1 MHTATAPFRAGP
13 PVHTEGLLRAT
24 PARQRE
30 PADAAD
36 RGPHRGHVLYV
47 EDNVVN
53 IVLMQSIVGL
63 RQALSIE
70 VATSGDEGYALA
82 LAHPPDLMLIDMRL
96 PDCSGIE
103 LLQRLRA
110 HPRFASTPAV
120 VVSAEG
126 FPENVRRAREAGFDD
141 YWTKPLDVE
150 QTLARLDSWLPP
162 GSAAA

>member
-1 MHTATAPFRAGP
+1 MYEASEPIRAATRL
-13 PVHTEGLLRAT
+13 HTEGLLRAT
-24 PARQRE
+24 QARARDPDAGE
-30 PADAAD
+30 PAAV
-36 RGPHRGHVLYV
+36 RGRVLYV
-47 EDNVVN
+47 EDNLVN

-63 RQALSIE
+63 RRALRIE
-70 VATSGDEGYALA
+70 VATSGDEGYARA
-82 LAHPPDLMLIDMRL
+82 LAQPPDLMLIDMRL

-126 FPENVRRAREAGFDD
+126 FPENVRRAREAGFSD

-150 QTLARLDSWLPP
+150 QTLARLDAWLPQP
-162 GSAAA
+162 PDVK